1 MFKYTSPSL
10 ISSFEI
16 SKRLYNHLKNN
27 PLKLKKVYSYFLGIK
42 VRKDGGALKLS
53 KTAIGKIKSR
63 QKWLKLL
70 RNTILLFL
78 AIFFAI
84 LATSALVGTYM
95 LNDTLHLQDLARHRQ
110 APFS

>member
-1 MFKYTSPSL
+1 M
-10 ISSFEI
+10 
-16 SKRLYNHLKNN
+16 KNN

-53 KTAIGKIKSR
+53 KTHRNRKNKISTKMIKIA
-63 QKWLKLL
+63 QKYNLTVSG
-70 RNTILLFL
+70 N
-78 AIFFAI
+78 FFAI